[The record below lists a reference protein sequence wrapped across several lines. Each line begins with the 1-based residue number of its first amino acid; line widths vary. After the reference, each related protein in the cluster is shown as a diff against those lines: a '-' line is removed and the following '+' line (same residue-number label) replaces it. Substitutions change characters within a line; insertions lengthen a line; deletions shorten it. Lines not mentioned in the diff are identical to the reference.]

1 MTDRKYGLL
10 AVAALL
16 LITSIAAAQSPY
28 PSLSFARE
36 ANNEGTTDY
45 VLKPETEEISK
56 RLGGS
61 DKPYRIVG
69 ALARPSKRL
78 AVLLFVNSQ
87 QTFQLEPQLDK
98 SVVITVD
105 ALDIADL
112 KYEIAAKEESPNGKI
127 EIGNVLIK
135 LEDLRKVATGSSVKI
150 KLGAVVHQLDR
161 DNLTALKYMV
171 GEIEKDEKKAN

>member
-1 MTDRKYGLL
+1 MTALSRYHFFAL
-10 AVAALL
+10 VMLL
-16 LITSIAAAQSPY
+16 LITPIAAAQSPY

-36 ANNEGTTDY
+36 SNNEGTTDY
-45 VLKPETEEISK
+45 VLKPETAEIGK
-56 RLGGS
+56 RLGGL

-87 QTFQLEPQLDK
+87 QTFQLEQSDK
-98 SVVITVD
+98 SVMITVD
-105 ALDIADL
+105 AVDIADL

-135 LEDLRKVATGSSVKI
+135 LDDLRKVATGSSVKI
-150 KLGAVVHQLDR
+150 KLGALVHQLDR
-161 DNLTALKYMV
+161 DNLTALRYMV
-171 GEIEKDEKKAN
+171 GEIDKDEKKLN